1 MDALKPIID
10 RLHAEGRPRV
20 WSLVITVFGDSVQ
33 HRGGEIPTARL
44 QKLLGR
50 IGIEPGAIRTAL
62 SRLSADG
69 WVEGRREGRSGIYRL
84 TEKGRRNFGP
94 ANAAIFAPI
103 RTEPVKAWVFD
114 ASPEARGLQIAG
126 GCLSPAPA
134 SGGPEGFRMLGTPR
148 QRGAEAIWQALDAK
162 HRMALERL
170 ALDLKVLKNGVDDP
184 LDAIAART
192 LLVHN
197 WRRIVLRW
205 PELPAELTPETVWPG
220 NFRAAVAKAY
230 VNLSG
235 PAELWLDTSF
245 GDTPTMPPAAA
256 GFANRFGGA
265 QSA

>member
-33 HRGGEIPTARL
+33 HRGGDIPTARL
-44 QKLLGR
+44 QRLLGR

-84 TEKGRRNFGP
+84 TEEGRRNFGP
-94 ANAAIFAPI
+94 ANATIFAPV
-103 RTEPVKAWVFD
+103 RTAPVEAWVFD
-114 ASPEARGLQIAG
+114 TSPDASGLRIAG

-134 SGGPEGFRMLGTPR
+134 SGGPEGFRMLGTPLP
-148 QRGAEAIWQALDAK
+148 GSAEAIWRALDAR
-162 HRMALERL
+162 HRAALERL
-170 ALDLKVLKNGVDDP
+170 SLDLSVLEEGVDDP

-205 PELPAELTPETVWPG
+205 PELPTELTPDFVWPR
-220 NFRAAVAKAY
+220 NFRAAVSETYGK
-230 VNLSG
+230 LSD
-235 PAELWLDTSF
+235 PAERWLDTSF
-245 GDTPTMPPAAA
+245 GDTPAMPPAGA
-256 GFANRFGGA
+256 GFANRFMSV